1 MNIVF
6 VVGNNDLDFYK
17 FMDEHGALPDIITC
31 RRFALHDAVDL
42 KEHLMDLSTT
52 EAAGAIYDSYLSN
65 FTNTDGT
72 INWLPLCG
80 EVDGFVADFTYDYTC
95 MEILQGLSIPEITS
109 MEGRIWRS
117 GYEAYSAMANTLR
130 GHYGSD
136 VLIAPAN
143 SFTGSV
149 FKADYTEKMAGNM
162 IMPNFWVNMASGSR
176 RRKTAPRQ

>member
-1 MNIVF
+1 
-6 VVGNNDLDFYK
+6 
-17 FMDEHGALPDIITC
+17 
-31 RRFALHDAVDL
+31 
-42 KEHLMDLSTT
+42 MDLSTT

-80 EVDGFVADFTYDYTC
+80 EVDGFVANRGLFEQYNIPLPTDYESFVSSCQAFEKVGIRGFVSDFSYDYTC